1 LKISFVGAR
10 DLFSSRQG
18 GRESTRLPIDQY
30 LIVNGLLD
38 YERLQPDS
46 RRTRATQ

>member
-10 DLFSSRQG
+10 DLFSSKPG
-18 GRESTRLPIDQY
+18 WRESTGLPVDQY

-38 YERLQPDS
+38 CERVQPGS
-46 RRTRATQ
+46 RCGRAAQ